1 MFFNKFIISLI
12 LIVSTVLTFKGS
24 VSESASV
31 VITEKSTLL
40 INGKSNVNSFS
51 CVYDIEKIKNPIRVH
66 YAVEDNTINFEQT
79 TLFLETTCFDCGGN
93 GINRDFRKTLNTDD
107 YPEIALSLKAVE
119 LKPQGASLNAYID
132 IKIAGISRLYTI
144 PIKLKKKGN
153 IMISGDLKLKLSDF
167 NLKAPNKLFGII
179 SVEDTIEIVF
189 NLELEKQ

>member
-79 TLFLETTCFDCGGN
+79 TLFLETTCFDCGGT